1 MRQYLRLIDKTTVGR
16 YDVTPIFSNG
26 VALHQLVTD
35 LLVPFER
42 SEFNVVAGIDALG
55 FIIGSAMAVS
65 AGTGFIPIRKGGK
78 LPAASRTAVFRD
90 YTGTDKCLAVRKGI
104 IVPGTRVLLVDD
116 WIETGAQIK
125 AAIDLV
131 QLEGGV
137 LIGVAAINIDKN
149 EATRTLLQEYRCVD
163 LCNYAASD
171 A

>member
-1 MRQYLRLIDKTTVGR
+1 MY
-16 YDVTPIFSNG
+16 F
-26 VALHQLVTD
+26 VACD
-35 LLVPFER
+35 
-42 SEFNVVAGIDALG
+42 GIQ
-55 FIIGSAMAVS
+55 
-65 AGTGFIPIRKGGK
+65 
-78 LPAASRTAVFRD
+78 SRRAE
-90 YTGTDKCLAVRKGI
+90 GI
-104 IVPGTRVLLVDD
+104 
-116 WIETGAQIK
+116 TGAQIK